1 MGKTIDKEL
10 IQGIISEAGVDMV
23 LITDPYNLR
32 YYTGF
37 RGGEGVAVMTRDRY
51 VLITD
56 SRYTEEA
63 SKESDFEVIEF
74 NMTRSKKSIIIALA
88 KECGA
93 ENVGFEDDNIS
104 YQEYKMYDELTSYET

>member
-51 VLITD
+51 VSSL
-56 SRYTEEA
+56 
-63 SKESDFEVIEF
+63 
-74 NMTRSKKSIIIALA
+74 TRARS
-88 KECGA
+88 
-93 ENVGFEDDNIS
+93 V
-104 YQEYKMYDELTSYET
+104 

>member
-51 VLITD
+51 V
-56 SRYTEEA
+56 S
-63 SKESDFEVIEF
+63 
-74 NMTRSKKSIIIALA
+74 
-88 KECGA
+88 
-93 ENVGFEDDNIS
+93 
-104 YQEYKMYDELTSYET
+104 